1 METTNNI
8 TVAESARDIIIKK
21 TSTFENNLLVD
32 SPSKKTVTFNNYEGP
47 SPLILM
53 ENSGD
58 EISLARQDS
67 ETKPK
72 NHNHSAQNINKSPG
86 QRETAA

>member
-8 TVAESARDIIIKK
+8 AVAGSARDIIIKK

-72 NHNHSAQNINKSPG
+72 IHNHSDQNINTNPG